1 MIFFPTF
8 FTNYYSF
15 LFLFLSLLC
24 SSYLPFTLL
33 VNVSQSSTT
42 RKENMRVELHS
53 LGYYVNEECEVE
65 SKKEAACKK

>member
-1 MIFFPTF
+1 MIFFPTY

-42 RKENMRVELHS
+42 RKENMRLELHS
-53 LGYYVNEECEVE
+53 LGYYADEECEVE